1 MKSLFQPDHPASS
14 MGADLLAEDEN
25 DFDDDEE
32 TGGDAAN
39 DISIETT
46 EDGILKLCCS
56 DPQVLQVWKLK
67 CGYYAGVTQMFSCL
81 SFI

>member
-1 MKSLFQPDHPASS
+1 

-32 TGGDAAN
+32 ASGDAAN

-56 DPQVLQVWKLK
+56 DPQVLQVW
-67 CGYYAGVTQMFSCL
+67 
-81 SFI
+81 